1 MSGSYRDTGAR
12 PGPPFDA
19 QAVIP
24 GHPGK
29 TLAEPVLYSG
39 HDTGRLPQMLT
50 GVVLAGGQS
59 RRMGQNKAFLPV
71 GEQTLVEVVL
81 ARLREACDD
90 VLLVTNAPERY
101 GHLGVRAVRDA
112 LPSGQSL
119 VGIYT
124 GILSAHGPAFVCACD
139 MPFLNPPLIRHMASL
154 IPAADVVIPL
164 RRGTYEP
171 LHAVYT
177 PACLGPIRRCV
188 ERQGR
193 NTDFLPDV
201 RVRAVEP
208 EEIRRFDPEMRSFVN
223 LNTPGDYA
231 AALRL
236 LSPSPRRP

>member
-1 MSGSYRDTGAR
+1 M
-12 PGPPFDA
+12 
-19 QAVIP
+19 
-24 GHPGK
+24 
-29 TLAEPVLYSG
+29 LYSAHDMG
-39 HDTGRLPQMLT
+39 HTSQMLT

-71 GEQTLVEVVL
+71 GSQTLVQVVL

-90 VLLVTNAPERY
+90 VLLVTSAPEVYSR
-101 GHLGVRAVRDA
+101 LGVRTVRDA

-124 GILSAHGPAFVCACD
+124 GILFARGPAFVCACD
-139 MPFLNPPLIRHMASL
+139 MPFLNPALIRHLASL
-154 IPAADVVIPL
+154 IPTTDVVIP
-164 RRGTYEP
+164 RHDGNYEP

-177 PACLGPIRRCV
+177 QACLDPIRLCV

-208 EEIRRFDPEMRSFVN
+208 PEVRGFDTDMRSFVN
-223 LNTPGDYA
+223 LNTPEEYA
-231 AALRL
+231 EALKI
-236 LSPSPRRP
+236 LSPA